1 MLKEEIKNI
10 KEDKTTL
17 GKFGLTVGTVLLLV
31 GIVLYLT
38 GKSSSVVFGGVGVL
52 LILFGLI
59 LPNILKP
66 LNKIWMTLAVI
77 LGWFMSRVILII
89 LFYLIITPIGF
100 LLKIV
105 GKDPLKLKMGK
116 TSSSYWEQREKKIS
130 EPIDY
135 ERQF

>member
-1 MLKEEIKNI
+1 MFKEEIKNI

-17 GKFGLTVGTVLLLV
+17 RKFGLTVGTVLLLV

-38 GKSSSVVFGGVGVL
+38 GKSSSVIFGGAGVL

-100 LLKIV
+100 LLKIF
-105 GKDPLKLKMGK
+105 GGDPLKLKWDD
-116 TSSSYWEQREKKIS
+116 SLSSYWEDREKKVR
-130 EPIDY
+130 EQIDY

>member
-1 MLKEEIKNI
+1 MFKEEIKNI

-17 GKFGLTVGTVLLLV
+17 RKFGTTVGTVLLIV

-38 GKSSSVVFGGVGVL
+38 GKSSSVVFGGIGFL

-59 LPNILKP
+59 LPSILKP

-77 LGWFMSRVILII
+77 LGWFMSRLILFI
-89 LFYLIITPIGF
+89 LFYIVITPIGF
-100 LLKIV
+100 FLKLM
-105 GKDPLKLKMGK
+105 GKDFLRLKFDKNSK
-116 TSSSYWEQREKKIS
+116 SYWETREKKIT
-130 EPIDY
+130 EQIDY

>member
-17 GKFGLTVGTVLLLV
+17 RKFGLTVGTVLLLV
-31 GIVLYLT
+31 GILLYIT
-38 GKSSSVVFGGVGVL
+38 GKSSSVIFGGAGAL
-52 LILFGLI
+52 LILIGLI
-59 LPNILKP
+59 LPGILKP
-66 LNKIWMTLAVI
+66 LNKFWMILAI
-77 LGWFMSRVILII
+77 LLGWVMSRVILII

-116 TSSSYWEQREKKIS
+116 TSSSYWEQRENKIS
-130 EPIDY
+130 EPVDY

>member
-17 GKFGLTVGTVLLLV
+17 RKFGLTVGTVLLLV

-38 GKSSSVVFGGVGVL
+38 GKSTSVVFGGAGVL

-100 LLKIV
+100 LFKIV
-105 GKDPLKLKMGK
+105 GNDPLKLKMGK
-116 TSSSYWEQREKKIS
+116 TSSSYWEKREKKIS
-130 EPIDY
+130 EPVDY

>member
-1 MLKEEIKNI
+1 MFKEEIKNI

-17 GKFGLTVGTVLLLV
+17 RKFGFTVGTVLLLV
-31 GIVLYLT
+31 GIVLYLI
-38 GKSSSVVFGGVGVL
+38 GKSSSVVFGGIGVL

-77 LGWFMSRVILII
+77 LGWFMSRVILFI
-89 LFYLIITPIGF
+89 LYYVIITPIGIF
-100 LLKIV
+100 LKLIGKDFLQLKID
-105 GKDPLKLKMGK
+105 K
-116 TSSSYWEQREKKIS
+116 SSKSYWETREKKIA
-130 EPIDY
+130 EQIDY